1 MNGVMIGEKHNYRD
15 FGLILSSKVISPP
28 EPQTKFVAVPLRDGS
43 LDLTESL
50 TGDVRYKDRPITMTF
65 TVIDPVNMWSARVSE
80 VQNYLHGKKF
90 RITFDDDCAFYYVGR
105 VAVNEWKSQ
114 KGFGTLVIEGTCEP
128 YKYDVQSTS
137 EEWLWDVFDFEIG
150 YIHEA
155 SNVVVDGQADIVI
168 IGKRKQTYLTIT
180 ASAEMTMEFEGMTYI
195 IKEGTQKLYDV
206 ILPEGE
212 NMLIFR
218 GNGTVTVDYIGG
230 SL

>member
-1 MNGVMIGEKHNYRD
+1 MNGVMIGEKHSYRD

-28 EPQTKFVAVPLRDGS
+28 SPQTKFVAVPLRDGS

-65 TVIDPVNMWSARVSE
+65 TVIDPVNMWSAKVSE

-105 VAVNEWKSQ
+105 VAVNEFKSN

-155 SNVVVDGQADIVI
+155 ANVVVDEYEEIVV

-180 ASAEMTMEFEGMTYI
+180 ASAEMTMEFEGMTFI
-195 IKEGTQKLYDV
+195 IKKGTQKLYDV

-212 NMLIFR
+212 NKLIFR